1 MKIYCRREI
10 KKLIDERDNFINN
23 EIEKCKWKDAGYVE
37 AEFADSLNNKEI
49 LLFYMNKLL
58 GQDLWIRVRNV
69 HNDTYYFRFNMI
81 KNNAVNI
88 SFVAVRSANWYQ
100 NESAVIDEFSASIDD
115 ILKNWSV
122 YSPVELLTEEELKE
136 KYEDILQ

>member
-1 MKIYCRREI
+1 MKIYCKREI
-10 KKLIDERDNFINN
+10 NKLIDERDNFINS
-23 EIEKCKWKDAGYVE
+23 EIEKCKWKNEGYVE

-88 SFVAVRSANWYQ
+88 SFVAVRPSNWYH
-100 NESAVIDEFSASIDD
+100 NENAVIDEFSASIDD
-115 ILKNWSV
+115 ISKTWSV
-122 YSPVELLTEEELKE
+122 YSPVDLLTEEELRE